1 MNQHVSIKTFE
12 GSRPHIV
19 SADEFWRMIDIGAF
33 ASARVELVKGKLIEM
48 APSSMPHGMLVARI
62 GARIYNAYGDR
73 DWVHVIDT
81 YVTLAPATVRA
92 PDIAVVAR
100 TDDDGTELTGEDVFL
115 AIEVSHST
123 LKEDLERKRVH
134 YAEAGIRHYW
144 VVDVE
149 GERVHQFSAPTDGD
163 YATVLVSGFGDA
175 IALPNI
181 DASIVIV

>member
-12 GSRPHIV
+12 GSRPHLV
-19 SADEFWRMIDIGAF
+19 SADAFWRMIDVGAF
-33 ASARVELVKGKLIEM
+33 ANAHVELVEGKLIEM
-48 APSSMPHGMLVARI
+48 EPSSIPHGMLVARI
-62 GARIYNAYGDR
+62 GARIYNEYGDR

-81 YVTLAPATVRA
+81 YVTLAPSTVRA

-100 TDDDGTELTGEDVFL
+100 TDDDGTELTGEDVLL

-123 LKEDLERKRVH
+123 LKEDLERKRIH
-134 YAEAGIRHYW
+134 YAQAGIRHYW

-149 GERVHQFSAPTDGD
+149 GERVHQFAEPMGGD
-163 YATVLVSGFGDA
+163 YAQVVVSAFGEA
-175 IALPNI
+175 LALPNI

>member
-12 GSRPHIV
+12 GSRPHLV

-33 ASARVELVKGKLIEM
+33 ANARVELVKGKLVEM

-62 GARIYNAYGDR
+62 GARIYNAYEDK

-81 YVTLAPATVRA
+81 YVTLAPSTVRA

-100 TDDDGTELTGEDVFL
+100 TDDDGTELTGNDVML

-123 LKEDLERKRVH
+123 LKEDLKVKRRH
-134 YAEAGIRHYW
+134 YAQSGIRHYW

-149 GERVHQFSAPTDGD
+149 GERVHCFAEPKGGD
-163 YATVLVSGFGDA
+163 YTAVVVSAFSEPLPLPGCNATILIG
-175 IALPNI
+175 
-181 DASIVIV
+181 